1 MAGSMGDYRA
11 VKREG
16 GDDHEET
23 ALGDDS
29 NGYDYSSNVQRH
41 KWHFHKLL
49 IPISLLVSLML
60 NAVLVTRLN
69 TRASPT
75 PAPLVSKF
83 GRQNFPLY
91 HRAQLIKVAAKLE
104 FNVPT
109 PFSWHTDYNGDDQAL
124 ANDLWDALGAEIDSG
139 FIAVTDEWAAA
150 NDLLEAQRFPWDTTK
165 GIYLVNGQ
173 HNLHCLKNIRSAYM
187 EYHTGRNQ
195 SKTFPHINHC
205 FDALRQ
211 DIMCQADDTP
221 RYTTTTDDPESG
233 VGQVRQCRSWEQLQR
248 WRRERTACFRNIH
261 EGERIHEMERYKFC
275 PPGSEY
281 LPKVRGY
288 FKKGDEWE
296 PTVDVEE

>member
-1 MAGSMGDYRA
+1 MAGSMGEYRA

-16 GDDHEET
+16 GDSHEEI

-29 NGYDYSSNVQRH
+29 NGYDYPSNVQRQ

-49 IPISLLVSLML
+49 IPISLVVSLML
-60 NAVLVTRLN
+60 NAVLVARLN
-69 TRASPT
+69 TRVSPNDA
-75 PAPLVSKF
+75 APLVSKF
-83 GRQNFPLY
+83 
-91 HRAQLIKVAAKLE
+91 AKLE
-104 FNVPT
+104 FNVPI
-109 PFSWHTDYNGDDQAL
+109 PFSWHTDYNGKDQAR
-124 ANDLWDALGAEIDSG
+124 ANELWDALGAEIDSG

-150 NDLLEAQRFPWDTTK
+150 NDLLEAQRFPWDTSK

-187 EYHTGRNQ
+187 EYHTGQNQ

-211 DIMCQADDTP
+211 DIMCHADDTP
-221 RYTTTTDDPESG
+221 RYTTTTNDPESG

-248 WRRERTACFRNIH
+248 WSRERTACFRNIR

-288 FKKGDEWE
+288 FKQGDGWE
-296 PTVDVEE
+296 PTLDEEEE

>member
-69 TRASPT
+69 TRATPT
-75 PAPLVSKF
+75 SAPSVSKF
-83 GRQNFPLY
+83 
-91 HRAQLIKVAAKLE
+91 AKLE

-109 PFSWHTDYNGDDQAL
+109 PFSWHTDYNGQDQAL

-233 VGQVRQCRSWEQLQR
+233 VGQVRQCRS
-248 WRRERTACFRNIH
+248 NIH

-275 PPGSEY
+275 PPGSAY
-281 LPKVRGY
+281 LDKVRGY
-288 FKKGDEWE
+288 FNKGDEWQ
-296 PTVDVEE
+296 PTVDGEE